1 MSDSV
6 ARRSGGREARL
17 GRRARP
23 QQAEAV
29 APELLATTSANP
41 DGPALVLACGAIANE
56 IIALREQLG
65 VSDDAM
71 VLHCLPAELHNRPGQ
86 IAPRVDA
93 FLTEHRHKYS
103 RVLIGYGDCGTGGA
117 LDKVLA
123 RHEAEGLG
131 VVVPRRQRLGG
142 ALDALREEV
151 LELDG
156 AAGSGLEHLAEAEV
170 GSYFVTDFLVRHFDK
185 LVWEGCGLDRHPE
198 MLETFF
204 GNYRDLVYLAQT
216 DNPALVEKAKE
227 AATRLGLNYVY
238 HKVGFGDLAQAIGSV
253 AQTVSGD
260 ADV

>member
-65 VSDDAM
+65 VSDDVM
-71 VLHCLPAELHNRPGQ
+71 VLHGLPAELHNRPGQ
-86 IAPRVDA
+86 IAPRVEA

-103 RVLIGYGDCGTGGA
+103 RVLLGYGDCGTGGA
-117 LDKVLA
+117 LDRVLA
-123 RHEAEGLG
+123 RHEAERLPHMHCYEFFAGT
-131 VVVPRRQRLGG
+131 PRFTQI
-142 ALDALREEV
+142 
-151 LELDG
+151 
-156 AAGSGLEHLAEAEV
+156 AESEV

-216 DNPALVEKAKE
+216 DNPALEEKARE
-227 AATRLGLNYVY
+227 AARRLDLNYVY
-238 HKVGFGDLAQAIGSV
+238 HKVGFGDLAEAIGSV
-253 AQTVSGD
+253 AQSVSGD
-260 ADV
+260 AHV

>member
-1 MSDSV
+1 MRDSV

-23 QQAEAV
+23 QEAEAV
-29 APELLATTSANP
+29 APELLVTTSANP

-65 VSDDAM
+65 IADETM

-93 FLTEHRHKYS
+93 FLSEHRHKYS
-103 RVLIGYGDCGTGGA
+103 RVLLGYGDCGTGGA

-123 RHEAEGLG
+123 RHEAERLPHMHCYEFFAGT
-131 VVVPRRQRLGG
+131 PRFTRI
-142 ALDALREEV
+142 
-151 LELDG
+151 
-156 AAGSGLEHLAEAEV
+156 AEAEV

-185 LVWEGCGLDRHPE
+185 LVWEGCGLDKRPE

-216 DNPALVEKAKE
+216 DNPALEDKARE
-227 AATRLGLNYVY
+227 AAARLGLNYVY
-238 HKVGFGDLAQAIGSV
+238 HKVGYGDLAEAIRKV
-253 AQTVSGD
+253 APPAAEAGHV
-260 ADV
+260 